1 MLTSYYLSFNSL
13 IYKMGIIIYPICL
26 AGLSLGLKRLHLD
39 QDLVSDLEQ
48 PMATVSIQDSLGYAA
63 VTNNPGVSVA

>member
-26 AGLSLGLKRLHLD
+26 AGLSLGLKEITFRSRL
-39 QDLVSDLEQ
+39 SF
-48 PMATVSIQDSLGYAA
+48 
-63 VTNNPGVSVA
+63 